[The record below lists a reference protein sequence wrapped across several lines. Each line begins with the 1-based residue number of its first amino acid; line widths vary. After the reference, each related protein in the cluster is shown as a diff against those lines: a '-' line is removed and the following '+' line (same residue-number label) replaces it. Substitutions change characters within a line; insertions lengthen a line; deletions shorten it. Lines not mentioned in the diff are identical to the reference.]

1 VLGGGPRPPTHD
13 HRASGADLGRDGQQV
28 ASLARE
34 LLAEEPTVAV
44 VGPLDDEDAL
54 AASVRG

>member
-1 VLGGGPRPPTHD
+1 VTGER
-13 HRASGADLGRDGQQV
+13 V

-34 LLAEEPTVAV
+34 LLVEEPTVAV
-44 VGPLDDEDAL
+44 VGPFDDEDAL